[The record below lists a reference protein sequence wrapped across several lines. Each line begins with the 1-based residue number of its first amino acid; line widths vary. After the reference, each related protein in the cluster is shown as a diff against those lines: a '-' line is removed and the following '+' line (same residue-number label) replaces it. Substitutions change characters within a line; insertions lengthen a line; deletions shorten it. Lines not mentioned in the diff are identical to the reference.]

1 MCDKTYHSIPDSSI
15 DINIVQNILKFSTR
29 YEEYYKDLV
38 EGQGFGSLESKF
50 AKALSE
56 KASTE

>member
-38 EGQGFGSLESKF
+38 EGQGFGSLES
-50 AKALSE
+50 
-56 KASTE
+56 